1 MLRAAFASLAAVL
14 TLAAPFAAS
23 AQDAYPSRPV
33 KFVVPFPA
41 GGPLDVPARLVAQKL
56 TELWGKPVIV
66 ENQAGASGSIG
77 ANTVAR
83 AEPDGYT
90 LLVTVDIPLTM
101 YPAVAKK
108 LPYDP
113 QADFRPVGIF
123 ARLQNGLFL
132 HPSVPAANVGEL
144 VALAKKQPGKLT
156 FSSAGIASPAHFAG
170 ELFKVIAGIDL
181 VHIPYKGAAPAM
193 SAALAGEVSMMFGPT
208 TQGAPHVRTGKLKLL
223 GVTGPRPSGVL
234 PEAAPLSQQGFP
246 GLVVFNWEG
255 VAAPAK
261 TPDAVV
267 ETISAGW
274 NRVMGDAGV
283 RAKLAA
289 MDLEPTWDGP
299 EVMRRA
305 MAEDLKRWAELAN
318 RARIEAPN

>member
-1 MLRAAFASLAAVL
+1 
-14 TLAAPFAAS
+14 
-23 AQDAYPSRPV
+23 
-33 KFVVPFPA
+33 
-41 GGPLDVPARLVAQKL
+41 
-56 TELWGKPVIV
+56 
-66 ENQAGASGSIG
+66 
-77 ANTVAR
+77 
-83 AEPDGYT
+83 
-90 LLVTVDIPLTM
+90 
-101 YPAVAKK
+101 
-108 LPYDP
+108 
-113 QADFRPVGIF
+113 
-123 ARLQNGLFL
+123 
-132 HPSVPAANVGEL
+132 
-144 VALAKKQPGKLT
+144 
-156 FSSAGIASPAHFAG
+156 
-170 ELFKVIAGIDL
+170 
-181 VHIPYKGAAPAM
+181 
-193 SAALAGEVSMMFGPT
+193 MMFGPT

-299 EVMRRA
+299 EVMRGA
-305 MAEDLKRWAELAN
+305 MADDLKRWAELAK